1 MSKAREI
8 LSHATFFE
16 GLDNNHVQALADMA
30 QTQHFKKGE
39 RIIEEGAEA
48 CACFVLISGRVA
60 LTFRHLAGDPRS
72 DSGNEN
78 QFAVRDY
85 ADIGRFL
92 GWSALIPPFRY
103 RGSVTALEPTE
114 MVVLRSEAI
123 NAYLRNNPAFGVKVI
138 KRVIWVLGSRLRETR
153 IRLVARR
160 YDNEVAAI
168 SALLEQSAPQLN
180 IDSPLHKI
188 PYYLENRLTL
198 GDAFQVLDVLLVQ
211 GTPREQDLAA
221 LSLDILGNV
230 RKELKLYQDLQR
242 VYETVA
248 SASSKSQPDKIR
260 ELCCLRFCDVFEN
273 TSYVIKGEENLPD
286 KPGFIV
292 VMNHLVN
299 HPDNTLPNTFQ
310 LTLDTHFVSAMI
322 LYRKYKEAPIRIIRK
337 SKRNEFGHQ
346 KYYDRLGYIY
356 VSSGHV
362 DESIGQPEITA
373 EDRRKF
379 FLDAAR
385 NYLQA
390 DKNIVICPE
399 GTSVSTEDSP
409 VSFKTGAFRL
419 AAYVKPEPLIVPIAV
434 ANFDKKITRS
444 KVSAIVFEPFYLSD
458 KGLDGSDE
466 SLKDFVERYNLEFKG
481 FVQQAIRLTK

>member
-8 LSHATFFE
+8 LKHATFFE
-16 GLDNNHVQALADMA
+16 GLDKNHVESLADMA
-30 QTQHFKKGE
+30 QTRHFKKGD
-39 RIIEEGAEA
+39 RIIKEGAEA
-48 CACFVLISGRVA
+48 CACFVLISGRVG
-60 LTFRHLAGDPRS
+60 LTFRHSADDLRS
-72 DSGNEN
+72 DSGMEN

-85 ADIGRFL
+85 ADVGRFL

-114 MVVLRSEAI
+114 MVELRSEAI
-123 NAYLRNNPAFGVKVI
+123 NAYLRNNPAFGVKVL

-153 IRLVARR
+153 VRLVARR

-198 GDAFQVLDVLLVQ
+198 GDAFQVLDVLQAQ
-211 GTPREQDLAA
+211 GTPRERDLAA
-221 LSLDILGNV
+221 LSLDILSSV
-230 RKELKLYQDLQR
+230 RKELKLYRGLQR

-248 SASSKSQPDKIR
+248 SASSESQPDKIR

-273 TSYVIKGEENLPD
+273 INHVIKGEKYLPD

-322 LYRKYKEAPIRIIRK
+322 LYRKYGDAPIRIIRK
-337 SKRNEFGHQ
+337 SNRNEYGHQ

-362 DESIGQPEITA
+362 DESVGESEITG

-385 NYLQA
+385 NYLLA
-390 DKNIVICPE
+390 NKNIVICPE
-399 GTSVSTEDSP
+399 GSSVSTEDSP

-444 KVSAIVFEPFYLSD
+444 KVSAIVFEPFHLSD
-458 KGLDGSDE
+458 IGLDGSDE
-466 SLKDFVERYNLEFKG
+466 SLKDFVNKYNLEFQE
-481 FVQQAIRLTK
+481 FVQQAIRLTE